1 MLNNSTGSLY
11 GSTLPTMDVSG
22 FTGGRGEWSYAD
34 FSKTT
39 GLKASVIAAQYGNNL
54 MGPVTISKSTW
65 DSYTPE
71 EQAQIQGYVK
81 VK

>member
-1 MLNNSTGSLY
+1 MAPRFQRWMYLD
-11 GSTLPTMDVSG
+11 LPV
-22 FTGGRGEWSYAD
+22 GGGGWSYAD

>member
-1 MLNNSTGSLY
+1 
-11 GSTLPTMDVSG
+11 
-22 FTGGRGEWSYAD
+22 
-34 FSKTT
+34 
-39 GLKASVIAAQYGNNL
+39 